1 MKKIAIITARSGSK
15 GLPNKNVLLANG
27 KPLIAYS
34 IEAAI
39 ESKCFDKIIV
49 STDSQEYID
58 LLSHYPID
66 FIKREKHLATDTA
79 SSFVVI
85 EDALIKYQNQYFDYF
100 VLLQPTSP
108 LRTSEHIKEACD
120 KFEKNFN
127 EFDYLV
133 SVVESSKSTTL
144 IKEIND
150 DESLKNFNLDYSN
163 YARQFL
169 FPEYMPNGA
178 IFIGKPI
185 PYTNQKHFFGKKS
198 LAYKMDKSSSLD
210 IDNKEDFEYFYFI
223 LQQKNKSN
231 ILLNNIKSRIAFKKN
246 WFDKKADITLIGHS
260 ILDQWNIDNISRKS
274 VTNWGISGISTREYI
289 NLIIDKK
296 IIHQIGDIT
305 IIMSGTNDIVK
316 PQWTNEKISNDIQEL
331 VDKIR
336 IINPKTSIYFLE
348 ITPTAFRLDR
358 NNIHIISLNQYLKAN
373 LRDVHWID
381 LYNKFSDKYQKLD
394 MEYSDDGLHLN
405 EKGYE
410 LLKIILEIQL

>member
-79 SSFVVI
+79 SSFMVI
-85 EDALIKYQNQYFDYF
+85 EDVIIKYQNIDFDYF

-133 SVVESSKSTTL
+133 SVVKSSKSTTL
-144 IKEIND
+144 IKEIDD

-169 FPEYMPNGA
+169 FPEYTPNGA

-185 PYTNQKHFFGKKS
+185 PYTKQKHFFGTKS
-198 LAYKMDKSSSLD
+198 LAYKMDKLSSLD

-223 LQQKNKSN
+223 LQQRNKSN
-231 ILLNNIKSRIAFKKN
+231 ILLNNIKSRIAFKEN

-260 ILDQWNIDNISRKS
+260 ILDQWNLDNISGIS
-274 VTNWGISGISTREYI
+274 VINWGISGISTREYI
-289 NLIIDKK
+289 DLIIDKK
-296 IIHQIGDIT
+296 FIHCIGDIT

-316 PQWTNEKISNDIQEL
+316 TQWTNEQISNDIQEL
-331 VDKIR
+331 VDKIKV
-336 IINPKTSIYFLE
+336 INPETSIYFLE

-358 NNIHIISLNQYLKAN
+358 NNMNIISLNQYLKAN
-373 LRDVHWID
+373 LRDIHWID
-381 LYNKFSDKYQKLD
+381 LYNKFSDGYQKLN
-394 MEYSDDGLHLN
+394 MEYSNDGLHLN
-405 EKGYE
+405 EKGYKV
-410 LLKIILEIQL
+410 LQSILENQL